1 MWTPGKKFSDVLK
14 RAGDLS
20 IIFCVPLKIASIY
33 LAPDITPF
41 QPWWLCLSANKMAL
55 GLDWVTHSTPPL
67 LLPAAM
73 WFHGSGISLQEER
86 RSYFWYAKEHIRRAE
101 WWMVL
106 VRGDALVE
114 AFGAR
119 IRRGWWWAVRVRGDA
134 PFEDWGLV
142 RGYSVK
148 NLPQETYDGIGLTF
162 LSCTVCMS
170 KWCKEA
176 SNRRSWDA
184 GKTWRLSIAKEE
196 STDVKKVKMA
206 VYGINQ
212 KAKIEWRRMKYRR

>member
-1 MWTPGKKFSDVLK
+1 MHIDTLHAEGSARCGHLAKKFSAVLK

-119 IRRGWWWAVRVRGDA
+119 IRR
-134 PFEDWGLV
+134 
-142 RGYSVK
+142 
-148 NLPQETYDGIGLTF
+148 
-162 LSCTVCMS
+162 VCMS

-212 KAKIEWRRMKYRR
+212 KAKIEWSSLPKELS